1 MREMGAEKSPLVARG
16 ICKEYEGKVIIE
28 DVSVSINPSDKTAI
42 VGLNG
47 AGKTTLIRILIGEE
61 FPDSGV
67 VDRNGLRIGYLRQ
80 NESVNS
86 NVSLYDYITQDI
98 PEVIDALKS
107 FREMTE
113 DFKTDDP
120 DFTARYDSVLKT
132 IDEVDGFSLEQKI
145 HDLMEGL
152 GLNVALDKAVGN
164 ISGGEFVKAG
174 LVRLLIQNPDIL
186 VLDEPTNHLDIYANL
201 WLRDFLM
208 KWRGGLLITSHD
220 RDFLNEVTEKTI
232 EINDGTATVY
242 GGNYDFYLA
251 QKGLLGEARQRE
263 VIRLEKS
270 VKKAKN
276 QARREEERATH
287 GKRKDLSRKPDD
299 HDKVRAHLY
308 KETASKTAGKNRDKA
323 QGKISSLQTELE
335 ESRQRIQK
343 RIDPRI
349 ALNPE
354 SYKGKLLISLNNFIC
369 GYEDNLYVIGVNEL
383 TIKSGDRV
391 AIFGRNGSGKSTL
404 LHGLLGN
411 KEVAIQCDIR
421 KHERLSSVILDQ
433 GYSIVDRN
441 MTVIENLQRYFP
453 TADLTDIR
461 KYLSKFLFLDDDIVV
476 RKASK
481 LSGGEVARFA
491 MAIVTL
497 LPIDL
502 LILDEPTN
510 NLDIHSIAEMEE
522 ALKLFQGAILA
533 ISHDLSFLQRVG
545 IDQSFAISNK
555 RLNRLTN
562 NPSEG
567 VYFREE
573 LLRNL

>member
-1 MREMGAEKSPLVARG
+1 MREIGTEKSPLVARG
-16 ICKEYEGKVIIE
+16 ISKEYEGKAILK

-61 FPDSGV
+61 SPDSGV

-80 NESVNS
+80 NESINS

-98 PEVIDALKS
+98 PEVMDALKS

-113 DFKTDDP
+113 IFKADDP
-120 DFTARYDSVLKT
+120 TFTTRYDSVLRT
-132 IDEVDGFSLEQKI
+132 IDDVDGFDLEQKI

-152 GLNVALDKAVGN
+152 GLNVPLEKAVGN

-174 LVRLLIQNPDIL
+174 LIRLLIQNPDIL

-220 RDFLNEVTEKTI
+220 RDFLNEVTDRTI
-232 EINDGTATVY
+232 EINDGNATVY
-242 GGNYDFYLA
+242 GGNYDFYLE
-251 QKGLLGEARQRE
+251 QKGLLSAARQRE

-270 VKKAKN
+270 VKKAKS
-276 QARREEERATH
+276 QARREEERVSH

-299 HDKVRAHLY
+299 HDRVRAHLY
-308 KETASKTAGKNRDKA
+308 KETASKTAGKNKDRA
-323 QGKISSLQTELE
+323 QGKIRSLQSELE

-354 SYKGKLLISLNNFIC
+354 SYKGKLLIGMKDFVC
-369 GYEDNLYVIGVNEL
+369 GYQDNQNVIGVNEL
-383 TIKSGDRV
+383 TIRSGDRV

-404 LHGLLGN
+404 LHGLLG
-411 KEVAIQCDIR
+411 KKGVVTQGEIR
-421 KHERLSSVILDQ
+421 KHEKLSAVILDQ
-433 GYSIVDRN
+433 GYSIVDREI
-441 MTVIENLQRYFP
+441 TVIENLQRYFP

-461 KYLSKFLFLDDDIVV
+461 RYLSWFLFSDEDIVV
-476 RKASK
+476 RKVGK
-481 LSGGEVARFA
+481 LSGGEVARLA
-491 MAIVTL
+491 IAIVTL

-510 NLDIHSIAEMEE
+510 NLDIHTIEEMEE
-522 ALKLFQGAILA
+522 ALKLFQGAVLA
-533 ISHDLSFLQRVG
+533 ISHDLSFLKEIG
-545 IDQSFAISNK
+545 IDQSFAISNS
-555 RLNRLTN
+555 RLNRLSS
-562 NPSEG
+562 NPSEE

-573 LLRNL
+573 LLKNL

>member
-1 MREMGAEKSPLVARG
+1 MSKYDMREIGIEKSPLVARG
-16 ICKEYEGKVIIE
+16 ISKEYEGKAILE
-28 DVSVSINPSDKTAI
+28 DVSVSIRPSDKTAI

-47 AGKTTLIRILIGEE
+47 SGKTTLIRILIGEE
-61 FPDSGV
+61 SPDSGFI
-67 VDRNGLRIGYLRQ
+67 DRNGLRIGYLRQ
-80 NESVNS
+80 NEMVNS
-86 NVSLYDYITQDI
+86 NVSLYDYLTQDI

-107 FREMTE
+107 FSDMTE
-113 DFKTDDP
+113 NFKTDDP
-120 DFTARYDSVLKT
+120 VFTSKYYSVLRT

-152 GLNVALDKAVGN
+152 DLNVTLDQAIGN

-186 VLDEPTNHLDIYANL
+186 VLDEPTNHLDIYTNL

-220 RDFLNEVTEKTI
+220 RDFLNEVTDKTI
-232 EINDGTATVY
+232 EINEGTATVY
-242 GGNYDFYLA
+242 GGNYDFYLE
-251 QKGLLGEARQRE
+251 QKGLLSEARQRE

-276 QARREEERATH
+276 KARKEEERVAH

-299 HDKVRAHLY
+299 HDRVRAHLY
-308 KETASKTAGKNRDKA
+308 KETASKTAGKNKDRA
-323 QGKISSLQTELE
+323 QGKILSLQSELE
-335 ESRQRIQK
+335 VSKQRIQK

-354 SYKGKLLISLNNFIC
+354 SYKGKLLVSLKNFVC
-369 GYEDNLYVIGVNEL
+369 GYPDNQNVILVNEL
-383 TIKSGDRV
+383 NIKSGDRI

-411 KEVAIQCDIR
+411 KEVIIHGEIR
-421 KHERLSSVILDQ
+421 KHEKSNAVILDQ
-433 GYSIVDRN
+433 GYSLVNRS

-453 TADLTDIR
+453 KADLTDIR

-476 RKASK
+476 RKVNK
-481 LSGGEVARFA
+481 LSGGEVARLA

-510 NLDIHSIAEMEE
+510 NL
-522 ALKLFQGAILA
+522 
-533 ISHDLSFLQRVG
+533 
-545 IDQSFAISNK
+545 
-555 RLNRLTN
+555 
-562 NPSEG
+562 
-567 VYFREE
+567 
-573 LLRNL
+573 